1 MFLSL
6 LFFILSAV
14 LLTVIQAPI
23 DWSFL
28 AWMALVPFALACTPT
43 LRTKRLFL
51 WASLAGFLYWMVNL
65 YWIIPITIPGWIFL
79 GLYLGLLWPA
89 LAVVLRWCR
98 SKNMPLVLALPVL
111 VVGIEY
117 LQGFPLGGTSNS
129 YPAGGW
135 MSFQGLQRI
144 MLGGFLWRLLGHSQY
159 VHTPI
164 VQIADIFGA
173 GGVSFL
179 VAMVNGFLVDVIAE
193 IGAYRARRP
202 ITVLSN
208 HPSPAT
214 HVRIHQVH
222 LILWYVVRDAVGDLA
237 ASRRRLPP
245 RLIAVEAACVVV
257 AVAATLLYG
266 QWRIE
271 QTEQVV
277 TPGPLVAS
285 LQSNVPQSVKGSL
298 SKSDVM
304 FNELLAQSR
313 EAAAAGA
320 DLIAWPETM
329 VQKFLQPHLWP
340 LLEDPNEDRRT
351 YETLAAHARGR
362 AYVLVG
368 TVGADILSK
377 PDGERYVGNYNSA
390 FMFRPDGTR
399 DPGRYD
405 KIHLVLFGEY
415 LPFRHTFPWLI
426 TQIQRLMPEAYR
438 TDYSL
443 EHGRNYTVF
452 EMNVPIKP
460 SANQAAGSHAV
471 PADTKYRFGIIICY
485 EDTVPYVAR
494 NFTLDENGNKRIDW
508 LVNIS
513 NDGWFVRF
521 LEKGPSIKPSA
532 ELPQHAAIC
541 TFRAIENRVPIV
553 RSVNTGIS
561 CLIDSLGRIH
571 DGYLAG
577 SQGFP
582 QQALRRTGVE
592 GWFLDRLPTDKRVT
606 FYSRHGPWLDTI
618 CALIFAALLATRC
631 GAGVKGVWNARRAR
645 KK

>member
-1 MFLSL
+1 M
-6 LFFILSAV
+6 FFIVSAV

-23 DWSFL
+23 DWSFF
-28 AWMALVPFALACTPT
+28 AWVAMVPFALACTPA
-43 LRTKRLFL
+43 LRTKRLFQ
-51 WASLAGFLYWMVNL
+51 WAFLAGFIHWAASL

-79 GLYLGLLWPA
+79 SLYLGLLWPA

-98 SKNMPLVLALPVL
+98 SKNIPLVLALPVL

-129 YPAGGW
+129 SPDGGLL
-135 MSFQGLQRI
+135 SLAGLQR
-144 MLGGFLWRLLGHSQY
+144 LLFGGFLWRMLGHSQY
-159 VHTPI
+159 ANTHI

-179 VAMVNGFLVDVIAE
+179 VAMVNGGLADVAIRFR
-193 IGAYRARRP
+193 IDDCGLRIR
-202 ITVLSN
+202 
-208 HPSPAT
+208 PAT
-214 HVRIHQVH
+214 QIRNPQSAICNQRLVSVRTI
-222 LILWYVVRDAVGDLA
+222 IAGAVVTLAAVGGT
-237 ASRRRLPP
+237 
-245 RLIAVEAACVVV
+245 VF
-257 AVAATLLYG
+257 YG
-266 QWRIE
+266 QWRIG

-285 LQSNVPQSVKGSL
+285 LQSNVPQSVKQSFGSSTIL
-298 SKSDVM
+298 FNDLLEKSR
-304 FNELLAQSR
+304 A
-313 EAAAAGA
+313 AAAAGA

-329 VQKFLQPHLWP
+329 VQGILQPQIWP
-340 LLEDPNEDRRT
+340 ILRDPNEDKLF
-351 YETLAAHARGR
+351 YDTLAAHAKGT

-368 TVGADILSK
+368 ALGREILRA
-377 PDGERYVGNYNSA
+377 PNGEPYVGNYNSA

-426 TQIQRLMPEAYR
+426 TQVQRLMPEAYR

-443 EHGRNYTVF
+443 EHGKNYTVF
-452 EMNVPIKP
+452 EMVPKDVP
-460 SANQAAGSHAV
+460 SSDSQHQT
-471 PADTKYRFGIIICY
+471 PYHFGVIICY

-521 LEKGPSIKPSA
+521 LKKGPTVKPTA

-541 TFRAIENRVPIV
+541 TFRAIENRLPIV

-571 DGYLAG
+571 DGYIAG
-577 SQGFP
+577 SAGFP
-582 QQALRRTGVE
+582 EKAMRRTGLE
-592 GWFLDRLPTDKRVT
+592 GWFLDRLSIDKRVT

-618 CALIFAALLATRC
+618 CAFIFAALLLTRC
-631 GAGVKGVWNARRAR
+631 GVGLKGAWAARRAG